1 MTMALPAF
9 PQIEKADAISTRAPK
24 GGRTGSFPMKS
35 RSRAVIV
42 PLAALVASV
51 FAAPAF
57 AGPVGTAFTY
67 QGEVTNAGAP
77 INGNVDL
84 RFRLYSLAAGGV
96 QIGNT
101 LQATTVAADGRFT
114 VNLDFGAVPFSLGEE
129 RWLEIDVRSPAGG
142 GVYTTLTQRQAL
154 KAAPYAMYALSGLQG
169 PAGPQ
174 GPQGV
179 QGPAGP
185 QGPQGNTGATGPQGP
200 QGNTGATGPAG
211 PTGPQGPQG
220 NTGPAGPQGPQGTSP
235 WGLTGNN
242 TWYTQGNVGIGTNTP
257 TSKFSIAGSGSVM
270 RADVDATG
278 GNSTMFRGFLTGDG
292 GGTGFSIDSANPTGS
307 IFASNVTNGGGQVS
321 NFAGTNAGSFGRGLS
336 ISMTSTQGTTYGG
349 FINNAS
355 ANGYGLWVNNSSL
368 TGTTY
373 GIRSENNSPDGYAI
387 YAVHDNSA
395 GDGPAIFART
405 DSLSG
410 GAYAIHGV
418 VANGTAGGGGAAGV
432 RGENMATTNGY
443 GVYGTHAGAGWG
455 VYGQAPT
462 GRGVFGLSTSGIG
475 VRGQSTSSTAVNGF
489 SNTGYGVFG
498 QSDDNYGVY
507 GLSATDIGVRGLS
520 INSHGV
526 YGSCTGTGRGVYGY
540 SASGYGGYFDAGS
553 NGTSLYATGTAS
565 VGVLQIRGGADL
577 AEKFE
582 VACEGVK
589 PGMVVMIDPDKTGG
603 MKIASGAYNR
613 CVAGV
618 ISGANEL
625 AAGMILGEFEG
636 NTAKAQPVA
645 LTGRVW
651 TYVDASEMAVEPGAL
666 LTTSDTPGYAMPVS
680 DQARASGATIGKAMS
695 KLAKGEKG
703 LVLVLVN
710 LQ

>member
-1 MTMALPAF
+1 MN
-9 PQIEKADAISTRAPK
+9 
-24 GGRTGSFPMKS
+24 
-35 RSRAVIV
+35 SRARTVIV

-51 FAAPAF
+51 LASPVV
-57 AGPVGTAFTY
+57 AGPVGNAFTY
-67 QGEVTNAGAP
+67 QGEVLNAGVP
-77 INGNVDL
+77 INGNADL
-84 RFRLYSLAAGGV
+84 RFRLYPQAVGGA
-96 QIGNT
+96 QIGAT
-101 LQATTVAADGRFT
+101 LSATTTVTNGRFT
-114 VNLDFGAVPFSLGEE
+114 VQLDFGAAPFTLGEE
-129 RWLEIDVRSPAGG
+129 RWIEIDVRSPSGG
-142 GVYTTLTQRQAL
+142 GAYTTLTQRQSI
-154 KAAPYAMYALSGLQG
+154 KATPYALYALSGLQG

-174 GPQGV
+174 GPQG
-179 QGPAGP
+179 PAGP
-185 QGPQGNTGATGPQGP
+185 QGPTGPQGATGATGAQGPAGPTGATGPQGP
-200 QGNTGATGPAG
+200 QGPQGATGA
-211 PTGPQGPQG
+211 Q
-220 NTGPAGPQGPQGTSP
+220 GPAGASP

-257 TSKFSIAGSGSVM
+257 TNKLSLAGAGTVI
-270 RADVDATG
+270 RADVSANG
-278 GNSTMFRGFLTGDG
+278 GNSTMMRGFLTGDG
-292 GGTGFSIDSANPTGS
+292 GGTGVSIDSATPTGS
-307 IFASNVTNGGGQVS
+307 IFASNATNGGGQVI
-321 NFAGTNAGSFGRGLS
+321 NYVGTNASGAGRGFS
-336 ISMTSTQGTTYGG
+336 INMTSTAGTTYGG
-349 FINNAS
+349 YITNSSPA
-355 ANGYGLWVNNSSL
+355 GYGLWVNNTAL
-368 TGTTY
+368 TGNTY

-405 DSLSG
+405 DSLSA

-432 RGENMATTNGY
+432 RGENLATTNGY

-455 VYGQAPT
+455 VYGFAPS
-462 GRGVFGLSTSGIG
+462 GRGVYGLSTSGIG
-475 VRGQSTSSTAVNGF
+475 VRGQSTSGIAVNGF
-489 SNTGYGVFG
+489 SNTNYGVYG

-507 GLSATDIGVRGLS
+507 GLSTNDFGVRGFS
-520 INSHGV
+520 VNSHGV
-526 YGSCTGTGRGVYGY
+526 YGTCSGAGRGVYGY
-540 SASGYGGYFDAGS
+540 SASGFGGYFDAGS
-553 NGTSLYATGTAS
+553 SGTSLYATGTAS

-625 AAGMILGEFEG
+625 NAGMILGEFEG
-636 NTAKAQPVA
+636 NTEKAHPVA

-651 TYVDASEMAVEPGAL
+651 TYVDATERAVEPGDL
-666 LTTSDTPGYAMPVS
+666 LTTSETPGHAMPVE
-680 DQARASGATIGKAMS
+680 DQAKASGATIGKAMS

-703 LVLVLVN
+703 LVLVLIN

>member
-1 MTMALPAF
+1 
-9 PQIEKADAISTRAPK
+9 
-24 GGRTGSFPMKS
+24 MKS
-35 RSRAVIV
+35 RSSAVIV

-51 FAAPAF
+51 FCTPAI

-67 QGEVTNAGAP
+67 QGEVSNAGVP
-77 INGNVDL
+77 INGAVDL
-84 RFRLYSLAAGGV
+84 RFRLYSLAAGGA
-96 QIGNT
+96 QIGPA
-101 LQATTVAADGRFT
+101 LQATTTAVDGRFT

-142 GVYTTLTQRQAL
+142 GLYTTLSQRQSL

-179 QGPAGP
+179 PGPT
-185 QGPQGNTGATGPQGP
+185 GPQGNTGPTGPQGP

-211 PTGPQGPQG
+211 PQGPQG
-220 NTGPAGPQGPQGTSP
+220 NTGPTGPQGPQGTSP

-270 RADVDATG
+270 RADVSASG

-292 GGTGFSIDSANPTGS
+292 GGTGFSVDSATPTGS
-307 IFASNVTNGGGQVS
+307 IFASNASNGGGQVV
-321 NFAGTNAGSFGRGLS
+321 NYQATNAGAGRGLS
-336 ISMTSTQGTTYGG
+336 INMTASSGQSYGG
-349 FINNAS
+349 YITNAS
-355 ANGYGLWVNNSSL
+355 GNGYGLWVNNTALS
-368 TGTTY
+368 GTTY

-405 DSLSG
+405 DSLSS

-418 VANGTAGGGGAAGV
+418 VANGTAGGGGAAGI
-432 RGENMATTNGY
+432 RGENLATSNGY

-455 VYGQAPT
+455 VYGQSPT

-475 VRGQSTSSTAVNGF
+475 VRGQSTSGIAVNGF
-489 SNTGYGVFG
+489 SNTNYGVYG

-507 GLSATDIGVRGLS
+507 GLSTNDYGVRGFS
-520 INSHGV
+520 VNSHGV
-526 YGSCTGTGRGVYGY
+526 YGTCSGSGRGVYGY
-540 SASGYGGYFDAGS
+540 SATGYGGYFDAGS
-553 NGTSLYATGTAS
+553 TGTALYVVGTAS
-565 VGVLQIRGGADL
+565 VAVLQIRGGADL

-582 VACEGVK
+582 VACTEAK
-589 PGMVVMIDPDKTGG
+589 PGMVVMIDPEQVGG
-603 MKIASGAYNR
+603 MKLASGSYNR

-618 ISGANEL
+618 ISGANKLE
-625 AAGMILGEFEG
+625 AGMILGEFEG
-636 NTAKAQPVA
+636 NSEKAQPIA

-651 TYVDASEMAVEPGAL
+651 TYCDASESAIEPGDL
-666 LTTSDTPGYAMPVS
+666 LTTSETPGYAMAVTDSAKAP
-680 DQARASGATIGKAMS
+680 GATIGKAMS
-695 KLAKGEKG
+695 RLAKGEKG